1 MLSTHMCADRSN
13 LSLNGAQPIFDL
25 AMCRLWQTLRVK
37 QALSFEQLLIIAKK
51 NFAHA
56 ARPWTPCLQRQVSI
70 AINIEGII
78 AL

>member
-37 QALSFEQLLIIAKK
+37 QALSFEQLLIIAQ
-51 NFAHA
+51 NFLCTCCPTMDTLPSTTSVNSNQH
-56 ARPWTPCLQRQVSI
+56 
-70 AINIEGII
+70 
-78 AL
+78 